1 MIKRNYELLLYPQ
14 IYYIH
19 IFFVLGVNVDGNAT
33 MGENIADHG
42 GLKIAEIAYENWLRR
57 NNGQDTLLPA
67 LQVQIFE
74 YPTSG
79 GPLTDLQGTSGRPLV
94 DL

>member
-1 MIKRNYELLLYPQ
+1 
-14 IYYIH
+14 
-19 IFFVLGVNVDGNAT
+19 

-67 LQVQIFE
+67 LQVPIFKS
-74 YPTSG
+74 TASN
-79 GPLTDLQGTSGRPLV
+79 GPLGDL
-94 DL
+94 

>member
-1 MIKRNYELLLYPQ
+1 MFKLNYELLLYPLT
-14 IYYIH
+14 

-67 LQVQIFE
+67 LQVTIFK
-74 YPTSG
+74 YPASG
-79 GPLTDLQGTSGRPLV
+79 GPLMDL
-94 DL
+94 

>member
-1 MIKRNYELLLYPQ
+1 
-14 IYYIH
+14 
-19 IFFVLGVNVDGNAT
+19 

-67 LQVQIFE
+67 LQVTIFK
-74 YPTSG
+74 YPASG
-79 GPLTDLQGTSGRPLV
+79 GPLMDLQGTSSRPLV

>member
-1 MIKRNYELLLYPQ
+1 
-14 IYYIH
+14 
-19 IFFVLGVNVDGNAT
+19 

-67 LQVQIFE
+67 LQVSIFK
-74 YPTSG
+74 YPAQKYSRLRQ
-79 GPLTDLQGTSGRPLV
+79 PLQKFSSLF
-94 DL
+94 

>member
-1 MIKRNYELLLYPQ
+1 MRCFNQ
-14 IYYIH
+14 IEIR
-19 IFFVLGVNVDGNAT
+19 IVFVLGVNVDGNAT

-67 LQVQIFE
+67 LQV
-74 YPTSG
+74 PTSK
-79 GPLTDLQGTSGRPLV
+79 SLV

>member
-1 MIKRNYELLLYPQ
+1 
-14 IYYIH
+14 
-19 IFFVLGVNVDGNAT
+19 

-67 LQVQIFE
+67 LQVPIFK
-74 YPTSG
+74 YSASG
-79 GPLTDLQGTSGRPLV
+79 GPLMDR
-94 DL
+94 

>member
-1 MIKRNYELLLYPQ
+1 MFKLNYELLLYPLT
-14 IYYIH
+14 

-67 LQVQIFE
+67 LQVPIFE
-74 YPTSG
+74 YPASD
-79 GPLTDLQGTSGRPLV
+79 GPLTDLQGTSSRPLV

>member
-1 MIKRNYELLLYPQ
+1 MFKLNYELLLYPLT
-14 IYYIH
+14 

-67 LQVQIFE
+67 LQVPILK
-74 YPTSG
+74 YPASG
-79 GPLTDLQGTSGRPLV
+79 RPLTDLK
-94 DL
+94 

>member
-1 MIKRNYELLLYPQ
+1 
-14 IYYIH
+14 
-19 IFFVLGVNVDGNAT
+19 

-67 LQVQIFE
+67 LQVPIFK
-74 YPTSG
+74 YPASG
-79 GPLTDLQGTSGRPLV
+79 GPLTDLQVALSQKRLENFFIM
-94 DL
+94 